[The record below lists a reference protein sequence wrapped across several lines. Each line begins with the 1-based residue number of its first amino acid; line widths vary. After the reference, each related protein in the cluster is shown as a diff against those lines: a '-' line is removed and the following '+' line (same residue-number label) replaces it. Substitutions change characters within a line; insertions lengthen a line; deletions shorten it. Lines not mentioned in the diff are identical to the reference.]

1 MDWRQRGGGRRER
14 ERGREK
20 RKQHLEPASLF
31 EIVALEDGK
40 WAKRW

>member
-1 MDWRQRGGGRRER
+1 MAAEGKGGEKI